1 MSDNTQHHAH
11 ASAQPSAEGL
21 LGSLKSLTALMVAI
35 IHNRLSLLSTDLE
48 IAREQLVSVLIMVLI
63 ALFSLCFGALLLAI
77 FIVVIFWDTHRLL
90 ALGGVSGLFIVV
102 GSICM
107 WRVLR
112 ALKAMPATFEASLEE
127 LATDFQQLKS
137 ND

>member
-1 MSDNTQHHAH
+1 MSENTQHH
-11 ASAQPSAEGL
+11 AQPSAEGL
-21 LGSLKSLTALMVAI
+21 LGSLKSLAALMVAI
-35 IHNRLSLLSTDLE
+35 AHNRLSLLSTDLE

-90 ALGGVSGLFIVV
+90 ALGGVTGLFIVV

-112 ALKAMPATFEASLEE
+112 AIKAMPATFEASLEE